1 MVQIC
6 WDLIKIPMNLTRPHW
21 ESWDLN
27 RSTRFQP
34 NLLSL
39 VGNGCR
45 SGDPK
50 WSGQVWVGHK
60 LDLWTTISM
69 TSILW
74 LFFIKPRYYLALWVV
89 EIWTNISYSKIKNFI
104 NWTNW
109 NLHFILCFYC
119 TTHHSQVHKS
129 ITHAHKHTGACT
141 HTHICFFFI
150 YFATTIY
157 VDLSINQLN
166 FG

>member
-1 MVQIC
+1 MPFWGSKVIRSSLGWAQT
-6 WDLIKIPMNLTRPHW
+6 WPMDNHIFFFFF
-21 ESWDLN
+21 EN
-27 RSTRFQP
+27 R
-34 NLLSL
+34 
-39 VGNGCR
+39 
-45 SGDPK
+45 
-50 WSGQVWVGHK
+50 
-60 LDLWTTISM
+60 TTISM